1 MSFLYRIKI
10 KGVNY
15 GKKINEVLSI
25 VLGVFSV
32 IAIGGSLIQNKFTMD
47 TIFNAV
53 VNFTQVA
60 VPVLAVLVISI
71 RTRRINETYLKIGK
85 KALEKLQKKHSDILI
100 GPRYNHRENYDPE
113 KEKGKEYLFIADDTP
128 HSKQRA
134 KFISIPPLDEGVLS
148 IYVQKGTL
156 VYGLKYKS
164 EDATDSEIK
173 VIKEAVHKSVIDK
186 LEKKYTKCYSLI
198 KNTPDAAIIIDF
210 DEKKMTGKLFYDAI
224 YQCAEQAIEVIK
236 KYKK

>member
-1 MSFLYRIKI
+1 MEKD
-10 KGVNY
+10 
-15 GKKINEVLSI
+15 KINEVLSI

-32 IAIGGSLIQNKFTMD
+32 IAIGGILIQNKFTMD

-60 VPVLAVLVISI
+60 VPVLAILVISI
-71 RTRRINETYLKIGK
+71 RMRKINEIYLKIGRS
-85 KALEKLQKKHSDILI
+85 ALEKLQKKHSDILI
-100 GPRYNHRENYDPE
+100 GPKYNRENYDPE
-113 KEKGKEYLFIADDTP
+113 KGKGKEYLFIADDTP

-134 KFISIPPLDEGVLS
+134 KFISIPPLEEGVLA

-173 VIKEAVHKSVIDK
+173 VIQAAVKKSVIDK
-186 LEKKYTKCYSLI
+186 LEKKYEDCYELI
-198 KNTPDAAIIIDF
+198 ENTPANTLDVAIIIDF
-210 DEKKMTGKLFYDAI
+210 DEKKMKGKKYYDAI
-224 YQCAEQAIEVIK
+224 YQCAEQTIEVIK

>member
-1 MSFLYRIKI
+1 MEKE
-10 KGVNY
+10 
-15 GKKINEVLSI
+15 KINEVLSI

-32 IAIGGSLIQNKFTMD
+32 IAIGGILIQNKFTMD

-60 VPVLAVLVISI
+60 VPVLAILVISI
-71 RTRRINETYLKIGK
+71 RMRKINETYLKIGRS
-85 KALEKLQKKHSDILI
+85 ALEKLQKKYSDILI
-100 GPRYNHRENYDPE
+100 GPKYNRENYDPE
-113 KEKGKEYLFIADDTP
+113 KGKGKEYLFIADDTP
-128 HSKQRA
+128 NSKQRA
-134 KFISIPPLDEGVLS
+134 KFITIPPLDEGVLS

-164 EDATDSEIK
+164 NEATESEIK
-173 VIKEAVHKSVIDK
+173 VIQAAVKDSVIDK
-186 LEKKYTKCYSLI
+186 LEKKYKDCYELI
-198 KNTPDAAIIIDF
+198 ENTPANTPDVAIIIDF
-210 DEKKMTGKLFYDAI
+210 DEKKMTWKKYYDAI

>member
-1 MSFLYRIKI
+1 MEKE
-10 KGVNY
+10 KVNE
-15 GKKINEVLSI
+15 ILSI
-25 VLGVFSV
+25 MLGVLSV
-32 IAIGGSLIQNKFTMD
+32 IAIGGMLIQNKFTID
-47 TIFNAV
+47 TVFNAV

-71 RTRRINETYLKIGK
+71 GMRKIDETYLKVGK
-85 KALEKLQKKHSDILI
+85 RALEKLQKKHSDILI

-113 KEKGKEYLFIADDTP
+113 KGKGKEYLFIADDTP

-164 EDATDSEIK
+164 EDAIDSEIK
-173 VIKEAVHKSVIDK
+173 VIQEAVYKSVIVK
-186 LEKKYTKCYSLI
+186 LEKEYTGCYELL
-198 KNTPDAAIIIDF
+198 KNTPDAAIVIDF
-210 DEKKMTGKLFYDAI
+210 DEEKMKGKKYHDAI

>member
-1 MSFLYRIKI
+1 MEKE
-10 KGVNY
+10 
-15 GKKINEVLSI
+15 KINEVLSI

-32 IAIGGSLIQNKFTMD
+32 IAIGGILIQNKFTMD

-60 VPVLAVLVISI
+60 VPVLAILVISI
-71 RTRRINETYLKIGK
+71 RMRKINETYLKIGRS
-85 KALEKLQKKHSDILI
+85 ALEKLQKKYSDILL
-100 GPRYNHRENYDPE
+100 GPKYNRENYDPE
-113 KEKGKEYLFIADDTP
+113 KGKGKEYLFIADANP
-128 HSKQRA
+128 KSKQRA

-164 EDATDSEIK
+164 EEAEKNEITA
-173 VIKEAVHKSVIDK
+173 IQEAVRKSVIDK
-186 LEKKYTKCYSLI
+186 LEKEYTGYYDLLE
-198 KNTPDAAIIIDF
+198 NTPDAAIIIDF
-210 DEKKMTGKLFYDAI
+210 DEKKMTGKKYYDAI
-224 YQCAEQAIEVIK
+224 YQCAEQAIEIIK